1 MFWLSFALYP
11 WDAFLESYW
20 NLPKRVPEDPW
31 NRIVESRSWAI
42 LVHPGPFS
50 NLSFPNA
57 KALQQ
62 ALHFGVAP
70 WSQKFVS
77 PAKTHCI
84 LLSLPSSSVFFVR
97 LILILCCRC
106 DRTRTQKKKTES
118 VLTFFACFVY
128 LSTVPGDSF
137 PEHQQISE
145 AEELRGVPWN
155 SVVFRL
161 LCGFIYIYIYNSV
174 SENPVSPAIRTPSER
189 VTPC

>member
-1 MFWLSFALYP
+1 MI
-11 WDAFLESYW
+11 EHE
-20 NLPKRVPEDPW
+20 R
-31 NRIVESRSWAI
+31 
-42 LVHPGPFS
+42 
-50 NLSFPNA
+50 
-57 KALQQ
+57 Q
-62 ALHFGVAP
+62 
-70 WSQKFVS
+70 
-77 PAKTHCI
+77 
-84 LLSLPSSSVFFVR
+84 
-97 LILILCCRC
+97 
-106 DRTRTQKKKTES
+106 KKTES

-161 LCGFIYIYIYNSV
+161 LCGYIYIYNSV